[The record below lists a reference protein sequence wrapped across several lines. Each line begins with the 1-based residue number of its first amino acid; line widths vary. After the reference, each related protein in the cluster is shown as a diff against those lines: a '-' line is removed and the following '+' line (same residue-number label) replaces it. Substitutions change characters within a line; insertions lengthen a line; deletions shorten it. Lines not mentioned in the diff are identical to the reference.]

1 MKLIKKPNQQGLG
14 LLEWLLLLIILIL
27 LAFIAWYVFVKGSD
41 TKNKLGE
48 TSQVNSQ
55 PAKTTKY
62 FEFKE
67 YGVKIVQSDE
77 LKNLSYTPKQ
87 IQLESGTTT
96 TLYLNDSALAK
107 SIDGCNTTKGS
118 DGNFAAIT
126 KFSGQYPANPTPDIG
141 GLLKQFDTF
150 YISSSYPNGVPCSDT
165 SKEDAVVA
173 QMQALQKALSEAF
186 KTAQE
191 IK

>member
-1 MKLIKKPNQQGLG
+1 MKLIKKPSQQGVG

-41 TKNKLGE
+41 TKNKLDE

-67 YGVKIVQSDE
+67 YGVKIVQSDA

-118 DGNFAAIT
+118 DGNFAAISKLSG
-126 KFSGQYPANPTPDIG
+126 KFTEATPDTG

-150 YISSSYPNGVPCSDT
+150 YISGSYPNGVPCEDA

-173 QMQALQKALSEAF
+173 QMQALQKALGEVF